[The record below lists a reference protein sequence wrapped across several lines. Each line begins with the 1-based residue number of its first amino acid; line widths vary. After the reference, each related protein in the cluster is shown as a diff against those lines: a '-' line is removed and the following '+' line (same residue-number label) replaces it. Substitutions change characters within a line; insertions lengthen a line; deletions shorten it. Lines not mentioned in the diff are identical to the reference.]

1 VHLDPSLAPDARSE
15 ATGEKK
21 GSTFSAVLKILPCS
35 LVFFLVMGLIMAG
48 VATPTEAAATGVAGA
63 VIVAAIYRG
72 LTWRVIRMALN
83 SAVTVSGLMLII
95 MCSAVMFS
103 QLLAFT
109 GSTEAMGRFV
119 VGLNLSGPIMLFL
132 MMALPFVLFMF
143 LDQLAIMMVLVPI
156 YKPLIAHYSFDA
168 IWFWTL
174 FLIVATVGGLTPPF
188 GYVLFALKSAARDL
202 PTSVIYS
209 ASWPFVWLIVLGMFI
224 LAAFPPLVTFLPNL
238 MAAK

>member
-1 VHLDPSLAPDARSE
+1 
-15 ATGEKK
+15 
-21 GSTFSAVLKILPCS
+21 
-35 LVFFLVMGLIMAG
+35 
-48 VATPTEAAATGVAGA
+48 
-63 VIVAAIYRG
+63 
-72 LTWRVIRMALN
+72 MALN
-83 SAVTVSGLMLII
+83 SATTVSALMLLI

-109 GSTEAMGRFV
+109 GSTEAMARFV
-119 VGLNLSGPIMLFL
+119 VGLELPGPIMLFL

-143 LDQLAIMMVLVPI
+143 LDQLAIMMVLIPI
-156 YKPLIAHYSFDA
+156 YKPLITHYSFDA

-188 GYVLFALKSAARDL
+188 GYVLFALKSAARDI

-209 ASWPFVWLIVLGMFI
+209 ASWPFVWLIVLGMII
-224 LAAFPPLVTFLPNL
+224 LAAFPPLITFLPNL